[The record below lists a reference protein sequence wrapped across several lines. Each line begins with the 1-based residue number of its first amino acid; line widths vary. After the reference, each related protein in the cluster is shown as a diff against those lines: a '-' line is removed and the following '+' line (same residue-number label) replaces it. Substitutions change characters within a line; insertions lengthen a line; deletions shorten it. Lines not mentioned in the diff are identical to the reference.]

1 MKLKNSKKKVII
13 SVIVVI
19 VAIVTAIL
27 IFALNHTE
35 KPTPPEFGF
44 FEIHEHDVTLH
55 PSKKYLS
62 THQSTT
68 DGELLY
74 CLNDEPT
81 SDACNWQTSARYYIE
96 YDYTYY
102 AFIKS
107 TATGLISEPEMLNYS
122 TPGYINGHEMQI

>member
-1 MKLKNSKKKVII
+1 MELKNSKKVII
-13 SVIVVI
+13 VSIIVII
-19 VAIVTAIL
+19 AIIITVIL
-27 IFALNHTE
+27 IFALNHAE
-35 KPTPPEFGF
+35 EPTPPEFGF
-44 FEIHEHDVTLH
+44 FEIDEHGITIH

-62 THQSTT
+62 SHQSAA

-81 SDACNWQTSARYYIE
+81 SDTCNWQTSAEYYIE

-107 TATGLISEPEMLNYS
+107 TATGLISEPETLNYS
-122 TPGYINGHEMQI
+122 NPDYVNGHEIQI